1 MFQIKNMIKNI
12 LNQTVRNPKIN
23 HIRAYKLKNVFDNFT
38 KQGTML
44 RTKKKQIN
52 NATKHFVDFHG
63 QNPWPKFGKNMRNRT
78 MSVINKTC
86 KTIYLKFTFQGS
98 KKTTNLKK
106 NATKHVIENHVNL
119 K

>member
-52 NATKHFVDFHG
+52 NATTFCQF
-63 QNPWPKFGKNMRNRT
+63 PWPKSMAKIREKYKKSYNVSNKQNM
-78 MSVINKTC
+78 
-86 KTIYLKFTFQGS
+86 
-98 KKTTNLKK
+98 
-106 NATKHVIENHVNL
+106 
-119 K
+119 